1 MTAVRFL
8 GAAAAAVALSVL
20 SAGDAPAQS
29 LLSVRGLGLPLE
41 PVDARARGMGGL
53 PIGLPEPGMSLV
65 SPADAVGLP
74 AAGLS
79 VTFQADEVSAQAGD
93 QATDFTTA
101 RFPVIQ
107 LAFPIGERL
116 VGTLGYAAVLDQNWA
131 VTRDDSIDIAGTRL
145 GVTDRFRS
153 NGGVARLRGGVG
165 YRALPR
171 LDVGAAVDLYT
182 GAVRDSVFRLFPPT
196 SGLGSTVT
204 GTTYEWQG
212 LGLSAGARW
221 RGEGFSL
228 SAALSGGATLTAEPQ
243 DSGVVGKDYSLPLQV
258 DAGASARIAQQA
270 LVAVSARWTGWS
282 GLEEDLSAGSG
293 GARDA
298 TQLAGGLEYEGLRFI
313 GRPVPLRLGARL
325 SQLPFRWDEGSE
337 FVDER
342 AVTGGLG
349 IIFAGGGANLDLS
362 AERGWRGG
370 DAAGFDESFWRVS
383 LSLSL
388 LGR

>member
-8 GAAAAAVALSVL
+8 GAAAAAAALCVL
-20 SAGDAPAQS
+20 SAGAAQAQS
-29 LLSVRGLGLPLE
+29 LLSARGLGLPLE
-41 PVDARARGMGGL
+41 PVDARARGLGGVPL
-53 PIGLPEPGMSLV
+53 GLPEPSMSLV
-65 SPADAVGLP
+65 NPAAAVGLP
-74 AAGLS
+74 APGLA
-79 VTFQADEVSAQAGD
+79 VTFQADEVSAEAGEQAD
-93 QATDFTTA
+93 DFTTA
-101 RFPVIQ
+101 RFPVVQ
-107 LAFPIGERL
+107 LAFPVGERL
-116 VGTLGYAAVLDQNWA
+116 VGTLGYASVLDQNWA
-131 VTRDDSIDIAGTRL
+131 VTREDSIDIAGSRL

-171 LDVGAAVDLYT
+171 LDVGAAVDVYT
-182 GAVRDSVFRLFPPT
+182 GALRDSVFRLFPAT

-212 LGLSAGARW
+212 VGLSAGARW
-221 RGEGFSL
+221 RGDAFSL
-228 SAALSGGATLTAEPQ
+228 SAAVTGGTTLTAEAQ

-270 LVAVSARWTGWS
+270 LVAVSARWAGWS
-282 GLEEDLSAGSG
+282 TLDEDLAAGSG

-298 TQLAGGLEYEGLRFI
+298 TQFAGGIEYEGLRFI
-313 GRPVPLRLGARL
+313 GRPVPLRVGARL

-342 AVTGGLG
+342 AVTGGFG
-349 IIFAGGGANLDLS
+349 IVFAGGGANLDLS

-383 LSLSL
+383 LSLAL